1 MAGSQRPLGLEAWP
15 GLEPRERLRGGV
27 RSQVVLASRNGELFV
42 VRRSQREP
50 AALAWELELLDG
62 LADAGFVVPRPVP
75 ASDGQLSVEG
85 TWVAAFRPGRHPTA
99 PDEWARV
106 VRLLAELH
114 RFSIGYPQR
123 PGFASSADLL
133 ERSAG
138 GDVNLDRMP
147 RAGVAAVRSA
157 WAAVQTGAVSV
168 VHADPG
174 PSNILVGEDG
184 SVALIDWDESRVD
197 VGWFDLAAVP
207 RDVPLPADT
216 PLSRDAIVTAGVAW
230 EAATSWVAEPDYARR
245 RLSQLR
251 SRQA

>member
-1 MAGSQRPLGLEAWP
+1 MAGWQRPPGLEAWS
-15 GLEPRERLRGGV
+15 GLDPRERLRGGA
-27 RSQVVLASRNGELFV
+27 RSEVILASRNGKLFV

-50 AALAWELELLDG
+50 AALAWELDLLVG
-62 LADAGFVVPRPVP
+62 LADTGFVVPRPVP
-75 ASDGQLSVEG
+75 ATDGRLSVEG

-106 VRLLAELH
+106 VRLLTELH
-114 RFSIGYPQR
+114 HFSVGYPQR
-123 PGFASSADLL
+123 PWFASSADLL

-138 GDVNLDRMP
+138 GDVDLDTMP
-147 RAGVAAVRSA
+147 PAAVAAVRCA
-157 WAAVQTGAVSV
+157 WAAVQTGPLSV
-168 VHADPG
+168 VHGDPG

-207 RDVPLPADT
+207 RNVPLPPDT
-216 PLSRDAIVTAGVAW
+216 PLRRDTIVTAGVAW
-230 EAATSWVAEPDYARR
+230 EAATSWGAEPDYARR